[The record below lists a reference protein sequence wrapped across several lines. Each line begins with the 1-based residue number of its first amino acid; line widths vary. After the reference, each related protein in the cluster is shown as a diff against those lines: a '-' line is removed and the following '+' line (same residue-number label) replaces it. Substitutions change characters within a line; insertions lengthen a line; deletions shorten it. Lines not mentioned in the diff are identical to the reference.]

1 MPYTKNGTCI
11 PYTEDDV
18 TIPDSFKI
26 DYRKEL
32 LINVE
37 VTPADTPDKTAQRID
52 TVIQKLSELIYFPD
66 ETFGDICIERFSLQ
80 GTIHITS
87 GSFTDD
93 AAGLTA
99 ISHVFSILA
108 SKPVEHTKIGLT
120 RHYHS
125 FFQMRGSGLFM
136 ELAAVFRVRYSNIRF
151 SLKCRKERLFNLCT
165 NHFNIM
171 TPVGMLSL

>member
-1 MPYTKNGTCI
+1 MPYTKHGTCI

-66 ETFGDICIERFSLQ
+66 ETFRGYMHRTF
-80 GTIHITS
+80 
-87 GSFTDD
+87 FT
-93 AAGLTA
+93 AGNH
-99 ISHVFSILA
+99 SH
-108 SKPVEHTKIGLT
+108 
-120 RHYHS
+120 Y
-125 FFQMRGSGLFM
+125 
-136 ELAAVFRVRYSNIRF
+136 
-151 SLKCRKERLFNLCT
+151 
-165 NHFNIM
+165 
-171 TPVGMLSL
+171 

>member
-11 PYTEDDV
+11 PYNEDDV

-125 FFQMRGSGLFM
+125 FFFRCVDPACSWSWQQCFAFGTQISGFRSNAERRGCLIYAQTTSIL
-136 ELAAVFRVRYSNIRF
+136 
-151 SLKCRKERLFNLCT
+151 
-165 NHFNIM
+165 
-171 TPVGMLSL
+171 